1 MKNRFVVM
9 LLSLVLL
16 LSPMGLNGCAKNGIV
31 VNPPDYNAEAYVVK
45 FKLYPD
51 VITIVEMGVTG
62 LMYFEKTQGNATFAT
77 QVFDACTKA
86 KQVLNAGSFSQ
97 AVAEFMN
104 VINKPQFAAGA
115 KIAMDMLTSKLGNV
129 VLTDF
134 DKTVLNGMFDQIA
147 AAATSM
153 NIDAA
158 SYPKVQEQI
167 VKYGLS
173 GKGN

>member
-1 MKNRFVVM
+1 MHKKLVVF
-9 LLSLVLL
+9 LLSLSLL
-16 LSPMGLNGCAKNGIV
+16 FSPMMITGCAKRGTV

-62 LMYFEKTQGNATFAT
+62 LMFFEKTQGNTTFSD
-77 QVFDACTKA
+77 QVFDACVKA

-97 AVAEFMN
+97 AVVEFMN

-115 KIAMDMLTSKLGNV
+115 KIAMDLLTSKLGNV

-147 AAATSM
+147 SAAASM
-153 NIDAA
+153 KSNAT
-158 SYPKVQEQI
+158 SYPQLQEQI

-173 GKGN
+173 QKGN